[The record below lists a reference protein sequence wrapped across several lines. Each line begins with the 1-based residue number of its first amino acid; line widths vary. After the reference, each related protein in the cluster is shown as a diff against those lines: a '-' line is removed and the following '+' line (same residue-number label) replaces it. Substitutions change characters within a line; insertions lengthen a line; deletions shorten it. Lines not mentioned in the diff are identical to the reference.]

1 MGLDYRI
8 LRDKHPQLLKW
19 IIVMKT
25 ARTKVGIALIVFCVG
40 AEIWQGR
47 MPYHLHEANRWVFLG
62 LCFIFAG
69 LGLRLAAC
77 GSIRKKERLATTGVY
92 SLCRH
97 PLYLGSVFLV
107 YGFCFLLRDA
117 SNFAIATVYFLLFYP
132 LTIAWEEVR
141 LAERYGGAH
150 AEYAGRVPLL
160 LPIGRF
166 QSGEF
171 RLGEALSRGGARLT
185 GCIIGLLAL
194 IEGFGEAVQHGLV
207 PGR

>member
-25 ARTKVGIALIVFCVG
+25 ARTKVGIALIVLCVG
-40 AEIWQGR
+40 AGIWQGR
-47 MPYHLHEANRWVFLG
+47 MPYHLHEANRWVLLG
-62 LCFIFAG
+62 LCFILAG
-69 LGLRLAAC
+69 LGLRFAAY
-77 GSIRKKERLATTGVY
+77 GNIRKKESLATTGVY

-97 PLYLGSVFLV
+97 PLYLGSIFLV

-117 SNFAIATVYFLLFYP
+117 GDFVVATAYFLLFYP

-141 LAERYGGAH
+141 LAERYGEAH

-166 QSGEF
+166 QSDEF
-171 RLGEALSRGGARLT
+171 RLGEALSRGGARLI
-185 GCIIGLLAL
+185 GCIVGLLAL
-194 IEGFGEAVQHGLV
+194 LEVFVEAVQHDLL